1 MSVTFNDF
9 EKLSLQVGK
18 ITAAEKIP
26 GKSKILKVQV
36 DIGNRI
42 AQAIVG
48 GAQYYEPQTYIGKRV
63 IALTNLETKIVGGI
77 KSEIMLLAADL
88 NGRPIWLTI
97 EEDAPAGT
105 KVR

>member
-36 DIGNRI
+36 DVGNRI

-97 EEDAPAGT
+97 DEDAPPGT